1 MLLWSTSWRN
11 PEGGGYL
18 TSLSASSSQA
28 TRSRASHSSCEPGQ
42 GSRLEVQGGPGRA
55 ASGIGGHQDLYVF
68 SSAVSWVWS
77 GKGDLKILFILK
89 THLLFSAGLRVASLH
104 WRRRHPEHRRGGWW
118 RSGGDGDADR
128 GRRRPPPPNPT
139 SPHPPPAAAHTTRRC
154 WARRPWPRPGE
165 QGLTK
170 GQDRGGHFL
179 WIPGL
184 CRRGLGAARG
194 ENENGKTPA
203 LSGKACCALG
213 CGCGGTCGS
222 PQVSPTSCH

>member
-128 GRRRPPPPNPT
+128 GRRCPPPRT
-139 SPHPPPAAAHTTRRC
+139 PPRLTRR
-154 WARRPWPRPGE
+154 PLPRTPPGAAGPGGRGPV
-165 QGLTK
+165 QASRGSPR
-170 GQDRGGHFL
+170 DRTAADTSSGS
-179 WIPGL
+179 PGSAGVAWGR
-184 CRRGLGAARG
+184 RRG
-194 ENENGKTPA
+194 ESENGRLQP
-203 LSGKACCALG
+203 
-213 CGCGGTCGS
+213 
-222 PQVSPTSCH
+222 